1 LYLLVAVAAVRNL
14 LRKNSVELVALL
26 AKAVAAAAVTQRLRQ
41 ATTLVDH
48 LLQTLGTTAVTEQH
62 QPLAVVQAVVVAVL
76 PQQVLTLLRQ
86 RAEQAEQVMTS
97 RRSSL
102 VRRTL
107 LPLVVVAV
115 ARQAVRLVLLGQA
128 QVGQVREQATQQR
141 TTVAEA
147 VALEHQVTQVATAL
161 RASCT

>member
-1 LYLLVAVAAVRNL
+1 MRNL
-14 LRKNSVELVALL
+14 LHKNSVELVALL
-26 AKAVAAAAVTQRLRQ
+26 AKAVAAAAVTQPLRQ

-86 RAEQAEQVMTS
+86 RAEQAEQVTTS

-107 LPLVVVAV
+107 LQLVVVAV
-115 ARQAVRLVLLGQA
+115 ARQAARLVLLGQA
-128 QVGQVREQATQQR
+128 QVGQVREQATQQQ

-161 RASCT
+161 PALCT